1 MVQLVSKN
9 KSFVDISLAFTPNP
23 INGDITVLKDERA
36 INNSIRNC
44 VMISVNEV
52 PFNHLMGST
61 VNDYLFEVMDELT
74 EDELEDEILR
84 TIKRNEPRADVTG
97 VIANILPDSN
107 SIDVQIYYKIKGYDE
122 VITVDFILS
131 PTSA

>member
-1 MVQLVSKN
+1 
-9 KSFVDISLAFTPNP
+9 
-23 INGDITVLKDERA
+23 
-36 INNSIRNC
+36 
-44 VMISVNEV
+44 MISVNEV